1 VGATAVIRLGIAVTE
16 RGIARKTHV
25 ESVFTVATGILSHK
39 AKLVFW
45 VLYLRNG
52 LITKMKQVRR
62 AFFITGAV
70 EQSWKGK
77 QRLSLDLLRLLGMV
91 KQI

>member
-1 VGATAVIRLGIAVTE
+1 VIHLGIAVTE

-25 ESVFTVATGILSHK
+25 ESVVTVATGILSHK
-39 AKLVFW
+39 AKLVFR

-52 LITKMKQVRR
+52 LITKMEQVGR
-62 AFFITGAV
+62 AFFIAGAV

-77 QRLSLDLLRLLGMV
+77 QRKNLGTTRM
-91 KQI
+91 